1 MDFRSGRALAS
12 TEASCP
18 RCCGARFERAA
29 LRDTLARFWAH
40 RQDGRAVMFI
50 HPLPVAAS
58 LAHERAASFWEP
70 DPGRPE

>member
-1 MDFRSGRALAS
+1 MDSRSGRALAS

-18 RCCGARFERAA
+18 GCGARFERAA
-29 LRDTLARFWAH
+29 LRDTLARFWGTRSDVHSPAPSC
-40 RQDGRAVMFI
+40 RI
-50 HPLPVAAS
+50 